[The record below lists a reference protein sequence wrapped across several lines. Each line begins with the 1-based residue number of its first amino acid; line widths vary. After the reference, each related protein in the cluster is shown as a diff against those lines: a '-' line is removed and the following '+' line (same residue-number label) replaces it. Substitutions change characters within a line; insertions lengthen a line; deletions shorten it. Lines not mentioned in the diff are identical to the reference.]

1 MDTKRRTSYTRLK
14 LKRKRKGKI
23 NRCCCAQLEK
33 SRRVEYYPP
42 IPVGNSS
49 KDNREHRASSFTLGD
64 QAAAQKKA
72 SSRMKNCY
80 FMKTKSGREKKRTFY
95 CHCCRVCV
103 VKGARRQKAATTSS
117 AIVGLLRYVYMRIIW
132 LIMPLFWLCE
142 KGERSN
148 LNSIKWFFFA
158 HNFSS
163 TWCIMVFKF
172 VSEPELTRL
181 LFCYRAEKEI
191 VTVFFFFFAV
201 SPSKMFS

>member
-1 MDTKRRTSYTRLK
+1 
-14 LKRKRKGKI
+14 
-23 NRCCCAQLEK
+23 
-33 SRRVEYYPP
+33 
-42 IPVGNSS
+42 
-49 KDNREHRASSFTLGD
+49 
-64 QAAAQKKA
+64 
-72 SSRMKNCY
+72 MKNCY
-80 FMKTKSGREKKRTFY
+80 FMKTKSRREKKRTFY

-132 LIMPLFWLCE
+132 LIMPLLWLCE

-148 LNSIKWFFFA
+148 LNSNKWFFFA

-191 VTVFFFFFAV
+191 VTVLFSSSFHQVPFRLPKCLVKGSHSTLRNRKKSSSFVIMSEFTTKGEKFFFSEANLRGL
-201 SPSKMFS
+201 SRKKSLWHKECRIQLSFSSSDLRV